1 MSTAPLEDRDD
12 PAPVRRDTT
21 PALTGLVVL
30 LVAVLGVPQVWADV
44 QSGAL
49 GLESVF
55 YPVLG
60 GALGYLAVSRR

>member
-1 MSTAPLEDRDD
+1 MTAPT
-12 PAPVRRDTT
+12 RRDAG

-30 LVAVLGVPQVWADV
+30 AVAVLGLPQVWADV
-44 QSGAL
+44 RSGSL

-60 GALGYLAVSRR
+60 IALGHVAVSRRPVR